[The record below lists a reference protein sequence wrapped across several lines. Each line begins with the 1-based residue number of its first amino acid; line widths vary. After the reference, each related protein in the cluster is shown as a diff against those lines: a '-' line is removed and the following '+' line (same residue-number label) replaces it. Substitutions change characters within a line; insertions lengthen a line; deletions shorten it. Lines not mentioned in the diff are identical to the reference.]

1 VPDEIPAAIPLIAYV
16 AGLALGGGTREI
28 AGLAIVA
35 LLVAILRRRV
45 VAIAML
51 FLTLGVAVHAR
62 AAYPRACDERAL
74 AAIDAERFVAIEA
87 TIDREWS
94 RRGDSFVIRV
104 PQFRMNGRDFDRPL
118 AIYVRFEPAPIA
130 MEKTIVAEGLLRRGD
145 RGDLS
150 LTVKSPRLLSYRG
163 SIASLAP
170 ATWNRVMAHRVEPLA
185 AIDSD
190 DVALIE
196 ALALGRGERLT
207 DSVRAS
213 FRRGGTYHLL
223 VFSGLQIAFAA
234 AAIALLLRW
243 LHAPR
248 ASDWLLLTFSIVA
261 PLFIGPTASVSRAS
275 FGIGV
280 YAVSRILKRPTTI
293 ENLWCVAALARLIA
307 VPSDLNDAS
316 FQLTYA
322 GAGAILFIGKPLARG
337 RLKWAAYA
345 IATELA
351 VLPLTLF
358 FFHQY
363 ALGGSILTFVLTP
376 LVSAMMAL
384 SFAVCL
390 VPSAKLLLC
399 VHAMHVVCDF
409 MNAIGAHASGFFAA
423 PPVVALVIGFGLAML
438 MLRRPKLIVVALLI
452 PSAAAI
458 ARDRLAHRVDAPH
471 MIVLDVGQGD
481 SILLRDGS
489 HNVLID
495 GGGRTDDWRFG
506 ESTLLPMLVD
516 RGVRHVDLVILTH
529 VHPDHC
535 GGLPAVVERLGA
547 GALWITPRRF
557 RGDCATTLLASASET
572 ETPILLARDGDR
584 RSIGALRL
592 TALPADRTFKR
603 AAENNA
609 SLAMQLQVGARRIL
623 LLGDVEREEESEL
636 VDRRGGSL
644 RSDVLKVAH
653 HGSRSSTTETLLDGV
668 QPRIAVISCGRHN
681 PFGHPHPSVI
691 EALARRDVRL
701 YRTDRNGA
709 IDLAFERGRIDVS
722 REIDTPR

>member
-1 VPDEIPAAIPLIAYV
+1 MPDDIPAALPLISCA
-16 AGLALGGGTREI
+16 AGLALGGGTREAVGLAAI
-28 AGLAIVA
+28 AILAGL
-35 LLVAILRRRV
+35 LRRRRIATA
-45 VAIAML
+45 VAFFA
-51 FLTLGVAVHAR
+51 LGIGLHAR
-62 AAYPRACDERAL
+62 AAYIRTCDERAI
-74 AAIDAERFVAIEA
+74 AAIDAERFVTVEA
-87 TIDREWS
+87 PIDREWS

-104 PQFRMNGRDFDRPL
+104 PEFRVNGRDFDVPL
-118 AIYVRFEPAPIA
+118 AIYARFEPAPIA
-130 MEKTIVAEGLLRRGD
+130 MEKSIVAEGLLRRGD

-150 LTVKSPRLLSYRG
+150 LTVKSSRLLSYRG
-163 SIASLAP
+163 AVSPFAP
-170 ATWNRVMAHRVEPLA
+170 STWNRILAHRVEPLA

-207 DSVRAS
+207 DSVRTS

-223 VFSGLQIAFAA
+223 VFSGMQIAFAA

-248 ASDWLLLTFSIVA
+248 ASDWLLLTFSVVA

-280 YAVSRILKRPTTI
+280 YAVSRILKRPTTL

-307 VPSDLNDAS
+307 VPSDLTDAA

-322 GAGAILFIGKPLARG
+322 GAGALLFVGKPLARG

-363 ALGGSILTFVLTP
+363 ALGGSILTFLLTP
-376 LVSAMMAL
+376 LVSAMMAV
-384 SFAVCL
+384 SFLVCL
-390 VPSAKLLLC
+390 FTIPKILLA

-409 MNAIGAHASGFFAA
+409 VNAAGAHVSGYLAA
-423 PPVVALVIGFGLAML
+423 PPLPALIAGFGLAML
-438 MLRRPKLIVVALLI
+438 ALRRPRIIIVALLI
-452 PSAAAI
+452 PTVAAI
-458 ARDRLAHRVDAPH
+458 VRDRAAHRVDVPH
-471 MIVLDVGQGD
+471 MIALDVGQGD
-481 SILLRDGS
+481 SILLRDGE

-495 GGGRTDDWRFG
+495 GGGRSDDWRFG

-557 RGDCATTLLASASET
+557 RGDCATMLLAASSAT
-572 ETPILLARDGDR
+572 ETPTYLARDGETR
-584 RSIGALRL
+584 TIGSLRL

-603 AAENNA
+603 DAENNA
-609 SLAMQLQVGARRIL
+609 SLAMQLQVGARRVL
-623 LLGDVEREEESEL
+623 LLGDVEREEEADL
-636 VDRRGGSL
+636 VDRHGDSL
-644 RSDVLKVAH
+644 RADVLKVAH
-653 HGSRSSTTETLLDGV
+653 HGSRTSTTGLLLDAAR
-668 QPRIAVISCGRHN
+668 PRIAVISCGRHN
-681 PFGHPHPSVI
+681 PFGHPHPSVVD
-691 EALARRDVRL
+691 ALRSRAIRL

-709 IDLAFERGRIDVS
+709 VDLAFESGRIVVR

>member
-1 VPDEIPAAIPLIAYV
+1 
-16 AGLALGGGTREI
+16 
-28 AGLAIVA
+28 
-35 LLVAILRRRV
+35 
-45 VAIAML
+45 
-51 FLTLGVAVHAR
+51 
-62 AAYPRACDERAL
+62 
-74 AAIDAERFVAIEA
+74 
-87 TIDREWS
+87 
-94 RRGDSFVIRV
+94 
-104 PQFRMNGRDFDRPL
+104 
-118 AIYVRFEPAPIA
+118 
-130 MEKTIVAEGLLRRGD
+130 
-145 RGDLS
+145 
-150 LTVKSPRLLSYRG
+150 
-163 SIASLAP
+163 
-170 ATWNRVMAHRVEPLA
+170 
-185 AIDSD
+185 
-190 DVALIE
+190 
-196 ALALGRGERLT
+196 
-207 DSVRAS
+207 
-213 FRRGGTYHLL
+213 
-223 VFSGLQIAFAA
+223 
-234 AAIALLLRW
+234 
-243 LHAPR
+243 
-248 ASDWLLLTFSIVA
+248 
-261 PLFIGPTASVSRAS
+261 
-275 FGIGV
+275 
-280 YAVSRILKRPTTI
+280 
-293 ENLWCVAALARLIA
+293 
-307 VPSDLNDAS
+307 
-316 FQLTYA
+316 
-322 GAGAILFIGKPLARG
+322 
-337 RLKWAAYA
+337 
-345 IATELA
+345 
-351 VLPLTLF
+351 
-358 FFHQY
+358 
-363 ALGGSILTFVLTP
+363 
-376 LVSAMMAL
+376 
-384 SFAVCL
+384 
-390 VPSAKLLLC
+390 
-399 VHAMHVVCDF
+399 
-409 MNAIGAHASGFFAA
+409 
-423 PPVVALVIGFGLAML
+423 VVALVIGFGLAML

-458 ARDRLAHRVDAPH
+458 ARDRLAHLVDAPH

-609 SLAMQLQVGARRIL
+609 SLAMQLQIGARRIL

-691 EALARRDVRL
+691 EALARRGVRL

-709 IDLAFERGRIDVS
+709 IDLAFERGRIDVR

>member
-1 VPDEIPAAIPLIAYV
+1 MSCAAGLAIGGGLREV
-16 AGLALGGGTREI
+16 AGLAVIVLL
-28 AGLAIVA
+28 LAA
-35 LLVAILRRRV
+35 LRRRTM
-45 VAIAML
+45 AIAML
-51 FLTLGVAVHAR
+51 FFTIGVGLHAR
-62 AAYPRACDERAL
+62 GAYVRADEDRAL
-74 AAIDAERFVAIEA
+74 AAIDAERFVTIEA
-87 TIDREWS
+87 PIDREWS

-104 PQFRMNGRDFDRPL
+104 PQFHASGRDFDRPL
-118 AIYVRFEPAPIA
+118 AIYARFEPPPIA
-130 MEKTIVAEGLLRRGD
+130 MEKSIVAEGLLRRGD

-150 LTVKSPRLLSYRG
+150 LTVKSPRLMSYGGRI
-163 SIASLAP
+163 SWLAP
-170 ATWNRVMAHRVEPLA
+170 STWNRAMAHRVEPLA

-190 DVALIE
+190 DVALVE

-248 ASDWLLLTFSIVA
+248 ASDWLLLTFSVVA

-275 FGIGV
+275 FGIGI

-293 ENLWCVAALARLIA
+293 ENLWCVAALARLIV
-307 VPSDLNDAS
+307 VPSDLTDAA

-345 IATELA
+345 VATELA

-363 ALGGSILTFVLTP
+363 ALGGSILTFLLTP
-376 LVSAMMAL
+376 LVSLMMAL
-384 SFAVCL
+384 SFAICL
-390 VPSAKLLLC
+390 VPHAALLRAL
-399 VHAMHVVCDF
+399 HTMHVVCDF
-409 MNAIGAHASGFFAA
+409 ANSGGAHAAGYFPA
-423 PPVVALVIGFGLAML
+423 PPITAMVIGFGLAMIF
-438 MLRRPKLIVVALLI
+438 LRRPKLMIVALLI
-452 PSAAAI
+452 PTAGAI
-458 ARDRLAHRVDAPH
+458 VRDRVGHRVTEPH

-481 SILLRDGS
+481 SILLRDGTR
-489 HNVLID
+489 NVLID
-495 GGGRTDDWRFG
+495 GGGRSDDWRFG

-516 RGVRHVDLVILTH
+516 RGVRHLDLVILTH

-535 GGLPAVVERLGA
+535 GGLPAVVQHLGA
-547 GALWITPRRF
+547 DALWITPRRF
-557 RGDCATTLLASASET
+557 RGDCATTLLAAADET
-572 ETPILLARDGDR
+572 ETPILLAREGQSR
-584 RSIGALRL
+584 TIGALRL

-609 SLAMQLQVGARRIL
+609 SLAMRLQIGMRGVL

-636 VDRRGGSL
+636 VDRTEAVL

-653 HGSRSSTTETLLDGV
+653 HGSRSSSTAALLDAV
-668 QPRIAVISCGRHN
+668 RPRIALISCGRHN
-681 PFGHPHPSVI
+681 PFGHPHPTVV
-691 EALARRDVRL
+691 EALAARRIRL

-709 IDLAFERGRIDVS
+709 IDLAFERGRIAVR